1 MDAKY
6 VSLCRDW
13 FRDYT
18 ESFRSLDP
26 EIEKNI
32 DLKIRHTYRVCDNVS
47 RIAKSLGIEQGDLL
61 LAEVLALFHD
71 IGRFEQLKVFG
82 SFNDRITVDHA
93 KLGLKVLNSSG
104 VFCDLAR
111 SERRLLCR
119 AIWLHNKYEI
129 PETERGDAL
138 LFSRLIRDADKMDI
152 LGVINEHFECRDL
165 HPNSALDFGMLDKPG
180 FSRQA
185 VSEILQ
191 GKMVRI
197 PVLETMNDML
207 LMYLSWVFD
216 IYFPV
221 TLSCIEERGY
231 LARLLANLPDDREIF
246 KVGNFIEEYLARRR
260 QIHI

>member
-13 FRDYT
+13 FLDYANR
-18 ESFRSLDP
+18 FQSLDP
-26 EIEKNI
+26 GVEKNI
-32 DLKIRHTYRVCDNVS
+32 VLKIGHTYRVCDNVC
-47 RIAKSLGIEQGDLL
+47 RIAKSLGMGRDDLA

-93 KLGLKVLNSSG
+93 KLGLKVLNNSG
-104 VFCDLAR
+104 VLACLPR
-111 SERRLLCR
+111 NERRLLCR
-119 AIWLHNKYEI
+119 TIWLHNKYEI
-129 PETERGDAL
+129 PETERGDTV
-138 LFSRLIRDADKMDI
+138 LFSRLIRDADKLDI

-165 HPNSALDFGMLDKPG
+165 HPNSALDFGMKDKPG
-180 FSRQA
+180 FSREA

-197 PVLETMNDML
+197 PVLETMNDMR

-221 TLSCIEERGY
+221 TLSCIDGRGY
-231 LARLLANLPDDREIF
+231 LTRLLANLPSDPEIF
-246 KVGNFIEEYLARRR
+246 KVRNFVEEYLAGRK
-260 QIHI
+260 QIYI

>member
-6 VSLCRDW
+6 LSLCRDW
-13 FRDYT
+13 FLDYT
-18 ESFRSLDP
+18 NRFRSLDP

-47 RIAKSLGIEQGDLL
+47 RIAKSLGMGRDDLVM
-61 LAEVLALFHD
+61 AEVLALFHD

-93 KLGLKVLNSSG
+93 KLGLKVLNNSG
-104 VFCDLAR
+104 VLACLPGN
-111 SERRLLCR
+111 ERRLLCR
-119 AIWLHNKYEI
+119 SIWLHNKYEI
-129 PETERGDAL
+129 PEKERVDTI
-138 LFSRLIRDADKMDI
+138 LFSRLIRDADKLDI
-152 LGVINEHFECRDL
+152 LGVINEHFATRDL
-165 HPNSALDFGMLDKPG
+165 HPNLALDFGMKDKPG
-180 FSRQA
+180 FSRKA

-191 GKMVRI
+191 GKMVRM
-197 PVLETMNDML
+197 PVLKTMNDMR

-231 LARLLANLPDDREIF
+231 LTRLMSNLPSDPEIF
-246 KVGNFIEEYLARRR
+246 KVRNFVEEYLAGRK
-260 QIHI
+260 HIYI

>member
-13 FRDYT
+13 FRDYSN
-18 ESFRSLDP
+18 SFRSLDP

-32 DLKIRHTYRVCDNVS
+32 DLKIRHTFRVCNNVS
-47 RIAKSLGIEQGDLL
+47 RIAKSLGMEQEDLD
-61 LAEVLALFHD
+61 LAEVLAIFHD

-93 KLGLKVLNSSG
+93 KLGLKVLNSSE
-104 VFCDLAR
+104 VFCGFPK

-129 PETERGDAL
+129 PEKERSDAV
-138 LFSRLIRDADKMDI
+138 LFSRLIRDADKLDI

-165 HPNSALDFGMLDKPG
+165 HPNSALDLGMKDKPG
-180 FSRQA
+180 FSREA

-197 PVLETMNDML
+197 PVLETMNDMR

-221 TLSCIEERGY
+221 TLSCIDEKGY
-231 LARLLANLPDDREIF
+231 LTRLLSNLPDDPEIF
-246 KVGNFIEEYLARRR
+246 KVRNFVEDYLAKRR

>member
-6 VSLCRDW
+6 VSLCRNW
-13 FRDYT
+13 FRDYSD
-18 ESFRSLDP
+18 SFRSQDP
-26 EIEKNI
+26 EVEKNI
-32 DLKIRHTYRVCDNVS
+32 DLKIRHTYRVCNNVS
-47 RIAKSLGIEQGDLL
+47 RIAKSLEMGQDDQLQ
-61 LAEVLALFHD
+61 AEVLALFHD

-104 VFCDLAR
+104 IFSDLPG

-129 PETERGDAL
+129 PETERGDAI
-138 LFSRLIRDADKMDI
+138 LFSRLIRDADKLDI

-165 HPNSALDFGMLDKPG
+165 CPNSALDFGMLDKPG
-180 FSRQA
+180 FSREA

-191 GKMVRI
+191 GKMVKI
-197 PVLETMNDML
+197 PVLETLNDMR

-231 LARLLANLPDDREIF
+231 LTRLISNLPEGPEIF
-246 KVGNFIEEYLARRR
+246 KVRNFVEEHLAGRT
-260 QIHI
+260 QIYI

>member
-1 MDAKY
+1 MNAKY
-6 VSLCRDW
+6 LSLCSDW
-13 FRDYT
+13 FRDYSC
-18 ESFRSLDP
+18 SFRSLDP

-47 RIAKSLGIEQGDLL
+47 RIAKSLGMERGDLL

-129 PETERGDAL
+129 PETERGDAV
-138 LFSRLIRDADKMDI
+138 LFSRLIRDADKLDI

-165 HPNSALDFGMLDKPG
+165 YPNSALDFGMLDKPG
-180 FSRQA
+180 FSREA

-191 GKMVRI
+191 GKMVTI

-216 IYFPV
+216 IYFPA
-221 TLSCIEERGY
+221 TLSCIEERSY
-231 LARLLANLPDDREIF
+231 LARLLANLPNDPVIF
-246 KVGNFIEEYLARRR
+246 KVRNFVEEYLARRR
-260 QIHI
+260 LIYI

>member
-6 VSLCRDW
+6 LSLCRDW
-13 FRDYT
+13 FRDYSD
-18 ESFRSLDP
+18 SFRSLDP
-26 EIEKNI
+26 EVEKNI

-47 RIAKSLGIEQGDLL
+47 RIAKSLGMKRDDLL

-93 KLGLKVLNSSG
+93 KLGLKVLNSTG

-129 PETERGDAL
+129 PETERGDAF
-138 LFSRLIRDADKMDI
+138 LFSRLIRDADKLDI
-152 LGVINEHFECRDL
+152 LGVINEHFECRAL
-165 HPNSALDFGMLDKPG
+165 HPNSALDFGMKDKPG
-180 FSRQA
+180 FSREA

-191 GKMVRI
+191 GKMVKI

-221 TLSCIEERGY
+221 TLSCIDEKGY
-231 LARLLANLPDDREIF
+231 LTRLLSNLPDNQEIL
-246 KVGNFIEEYLARRR
+246 KVENFLEAYLTRRK
-260 QIHI
+260 QIYI

>member
-6 VSLCRDW
+6 VSICRDW

-18 ESFRSLDP
+18 NRFRSLDP

-32 DLKIRHTYRVCDNVS
+32 DLKIRHTYRVCDNIS
-47 RIAKSLGIEQGDLL
+47 RIARSLGMGQDDQLQ
-61 LAEVLALFHD
+61 AEVLALFHD

-82 SFNDRITVDHA
+82 SFNDRTTIDHA
-93 KLGLKVLNSSG
+93 KLGLKVLNRSG

-129 PETERGDAL
+129 PGTERGDAV
-138 LFSRLIRDADKMDI
+138 LFSRLIRDADKLDI

-165 HPNSALDFGMLDKPG
+165 YPNSALDFGMLDKPG
-180 FSRQA
+180 FSREA

-216 IYFPV
+216 IYFPT
-221 TLSCIEERGY
+221 TLSCIDERGY
-231 LARLLANLPDDREIF
+231 LTRLLSNLPSDPEIF
-246 KVGNFIEEYLARRR
+246 KVENFLEAYLARRK
-260 QIHI
+260 QIYI

>member
-6 VSLCRDW
+6 LSLCRDW
-13 FRDYT
+13 FLDYT
-18 ESFRSLDP
+18 NRFQSLDP
-26 EIEKNI
+26 AVEKNI
-32 DLKIRHTYRVCDNVS
+32 ILKIGHTYRVCDNVS
-47 RIAKSLGIEQGDLL
+47 RIAKSLGMERDDLVM
-61 LAEVLALFHD
+61 AEVLALFHD

-93 KLGLKVLNSSG
+93 KLGLKVLNNSG
-104 VFCDLAR
+104 VLAYLPR
-111 SERRLLCR
+111 NERRLLCR
-119 AIWLHNKYEI
+119 FIWLHNKYEI
-129 PETERGDAL
+129 PEKERVDTI
-138 LFSRLIRDADKMDI
+138 LFSRLIRDADKLDI
-152 LGVINEHFECRDL
+152 LGVINEHFATRDL
-165 HPNSALDFGMLDKPG
+165 HPNLALDFGMKDEPG
-180 FSRQA
+180 FSREA

-231 LARLLANLPDDREIF
+231 LTRLLANLPADPEIF
-246 KVGNFIEEYLARRR
+246 KMRNFVEEYLAGRK
-260 QIHI
+260 QIYI

>member
-13 FRDYT
+13 FLDYANR
-18 ESFRSLDP
+18 FQSLDP
-26 EIEKNI
+26 GVEKNI
-32 DLKIRHTYRVCDNVS
+32 ALKIGHTYRVCDNVC
-47 RIAKSLGIEQGDLL
+47 RIAKSLGMGRDDLA

-82 SFNDRITVDHA
+82 SFDDRITVDHA

-129 PETERGDAL
+129 PETERGDAV
-138 LFSRLIRDADKMDI
+138 LFSRLIRDADKLDI

-165 HPNSALDFGMLDKPG
+165 HPNSALDFGMKDKPG
-180 FSRQA
+180 FSREA

-197 PVLETMNDML
+197 PVLETMNDMR

-221 TLSCIEERGY
+221 TLSCIDGRGY
-231 LARLLANLPDDREIF
+231 LTRLLANLPVDPEIF
-246 KVGNFIEEYLARRR
+246 KVRNFVEEYLARRK
-260 QIHI
+260 QIYI